1 MGEQEL
7 PPGHPVEGQP
17 QQPRSQHDA
26 QVEREGPPPDDLEAE
41 NAELVLEA
49 LVHLGVGQEIIREL
63 RVRKSHSYNFLQT
76 DCRADIPDHATR
88 QRTEKLS
95 KNISI
100 LLAVYCS

>member
-26 QVEREGPPPDDLEAE
+26 QVEREGPPPDDLEAK
-41 NAELVLEA
+41 NAE